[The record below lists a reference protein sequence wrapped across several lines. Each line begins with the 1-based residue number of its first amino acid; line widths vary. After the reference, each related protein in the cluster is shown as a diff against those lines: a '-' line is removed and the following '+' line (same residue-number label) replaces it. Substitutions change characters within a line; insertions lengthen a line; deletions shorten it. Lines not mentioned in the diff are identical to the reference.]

1 MRERKN
7 WGRIAGLILHI
18 LVGGLMLF
26 TGSEKV
32 LGLVPAQALAK
43 YGLGERLPTPHSAHV
58 FTRHLANEFILGRRD
73 LHPHGLRRA
82 LSCASGTAWDVV
94 GRRVSAQPR
103 NARQIFEPAHK
114 NTPGDGSV
122 ATGRVVSR
130 PATACPPALRQQHGD
145 GACTLG
151 NAITGGSTFLRGVS
165 HASNDGN
172 EERWIL

>member
-94 GRRVSAQPR
+94 GPRVSPQPR
-103 NARQIFEPAHK
+103 NARQIFRARAQKHARRRQCRNRSCGEPAR
-114 NTPGDGSV
+114 DSV
-122 ATGRVVSR
+122 SARSSATTRGW
-130 PATACPPALRQQHGD
+130 CLH
-145 GACTLG
+145 LG
-151 NAITGGSTFLRGVS
+151 ECNY
-165 HASNDGN
+165 
-172 EERWIL
+172 RWINISERSLSCQQRRE